1 MKREL
6 LSKAFGDIDE
16 SFVSEAYRPV
26 PMDASSTSERIVH
39 MKRKRIV
46 SLALAAAL
54 ILALGVTAYAVWS
67 IHSARQQEIK
77 ADLKIDENNVSS
89 YTEYDVDEPKEQEEE
104 ETQIVLL
111 SSVNDGDM
119 QRIYMNISPVTEAE
133 VAVYNEDYN
142 FFWSIEGTEKWGL
155 AKPKLPSDITL
166 IGNEEI
172 QTAVR
177 QYAYNRDTQTITLEC
192 RIDVSFIEEAENAL
206 GTDTIP
212 LKVDMKKDGNVI
224 RTYGSVSFT
233 HTEDQTRYFD
243 FGHALY
249 HDEDLDKEIEVV
261 GLELTPFSAVWKV
274 RYEGAESFHTP
285 EADWEKYAPWSALED
300 KVGMES
306 LLVFSDGSSFSTGG
320 ALTTPCNNGVVE
332 LHCGWGSAINID
344 DVQRIVLDDLVLW
357 ENK

>member
-1 MKREL
+1 MKRETI
-6 LSKAFGDIDE
+6 SKALNGLDDRFISE
-16 SFVSEAYRPV
+16 SAVFSPDTMQGS
-26 PMDASSTSERIVH
+26 PERIVH
-39 MKRKRIV
+39 MKKKRIV

-54 ILALGVTAYAVWS
+54 ILALGVTAYAVWN

-77 ADLKIDENNVSS
+77 TNLKIEENNVSS
-89 YTEYDVDEPKEQEEE
+89 YVEYDVTEEQENKL
-104 ETQIVLL
+104 VLL
-111 SSVNDGDM
+111 SAVNDGDL
-119 QRIYMNISPVTEAE
+119 QRVYVNISPVSE
-133 VAVYNEDYN
+133 EDAAG
-142 FFWSIEGTEKWGL
+142 FPERTWFSWSFDGTDIGGL
-155 AKPKLPSDITL
+155 ADPKTPSELTLTGQDQIREAVLKYSYDEETKTLTVECLLEKSFIEKAESSLGTDELPLQVNMIVKDK
-166 IGNEEI
+166 EI
-172 QTAVR
+172 QTFGPISFVPTE
-177 QYAYNRDTQTITLEC
+177 TQ
-192 RIDVSFIEEAENAL
+192 
-206 GTDTIP
+206 
-212 LKVDMKKDGNVI
+212 I
-224 RTYGSVSFT
+224 RS
-233 HTEDQTRYFD
+233 FD
-243 FGHALY
+243 FSHAVY
-249 HDEDLDKEIEVV
+249 HDSILEKDIEIV

>member
-6 LSKAFGDIDE
+6 ISQALNMLDDRHISGTA
-16 SFVSEAYRPV
+16 SFDPGAIQETP
-26 PMDASSTSERIVH
+26 ERIAH
-39 MKRKRIV
+39 MKKKRIV

-77 ADLKIDENNVSS
+77 TDLKIEENNVSS
-89 YTEYDVDEPKEQEEE
+89 YVEYDVTEEQENKL
-104 ETQIVLL
+104 VLL
-111 SSVNDGDM
+111 SAVNDGDW
-119 QRIYMNISPVTEAE
+119 QRVYVNISPVSEEDAAGFPERTRFSWSFDGTDIGGFAAPKTPSELTLTGQDQIREAVLKYSYDE
-133 VAVYNEDYN
+133 ETKTLTVECLLEKSFIKKAE
-142 FFWSIEGTEKWGL
+142 SSLGTDE
-155 AKPKLPSDITL
+155 LPLQVNMIVKDK
-166 IGNEEI
+166 EI
-172 QTAVR
+172 QTFGPISFVPTE
-177 QYAYNRDTQTITLEC
+177 TQ
-192 RIDVSFIEEAENAL
+192 
-206 GTDTIP
+206 
-212 LKVDMKKDGNVI
+212 I
-224 RTYGSVSFT
+224 RS
-233 HTEDQTRYFD
+233 FD
-243 FGHALY
+243 FSHAVY
-249 HDEDLDKEIEVV
+249 HDSILEKDIEIV

-285 EADWEKYAPWSALED
+285 EADWEAYAPWSALED

>member
-1 MKREL
+1 MKRDTI
-6 LSKAFGDIDE
+6 SKALNGLDDRFIIE
-16 SFVSEAYRPV
+16 SAVFSPE
-26 PMDASSTSERIVH
+26 PMQGIPERIVH
-39 MKRKRIV
+39 MRKKRIV

-77 ADLKIDENNVSS
+77 TDLKIEENNVTG
-89 YTEYDVDEPKEQEEE
+89 YTEYDIDETEEQEAE
-104 ETQIVLL
+104 IVLL
-111 SSVNDGDM
+111 SSVNDSDR
-119 QRIYMNISPVTEAE
+119 QHIYMNVSPLTEAE
-133 VAVYNEDYN
+133 IAVYNEDYN

-155 AKPKLPSDITL
+155 ATPKLPSDITL
-166 IGNEEI
+166 IGNDEI
-172 QTAVR
+172 RSAVQR
-177 QYAYNRDTQTITLEC
+177 YAYDRSTQTLTLEC
-192 RIDVSFIEEAENAL
+192 SIDVSFLEEAANAL
-206 GTDTIP
+206 GTDVIP
-212 LKVDMKKDGNVI
+212 LKVAMKKDGNVI
-224 RTYGSVSFT
+224 RSFGPT
-233 HTEDQTRYFD
+233 AFTPTEEQILYFD

-249 HDEDLDKEIEVV
+249 HDETTGNEMEIV

-274 RYEGAESFHTP
+274 RYEGAESLHTP

-320 ALTTPCNNGVVE
+320 ALTTPYKNGVVE

>member
-1 MKREL
+1 MKQEL

-16 SFVSEAYRPV
+16 SFISEAYRPV

-39 MKRKRIV
+39 MRKKRIV

-54 ILALGVTAYAVWS
+54 ILALGVTAYAVWN

-77 ADLKIDENNVSS
+77 TDLKIEENNVSS
-89 YTEYDVDEPKEQEEE
+89 YVEYDVTEEQENKL
-104 ETQIVLL
+104 VLL
-111 SSVNDGDM
+111 SAVNGGDW
-119 QRIYMNISPVTEAE
+119 QRVYVNISPVSEEDAAGFPERTRFSWSFDGTDIGGFAAPKTPSELTLTGQDQIREAVLKYSYDE
-133 VAVYNEDYN
+133 ETKTLTVECLLEKS
-142 FFWSIEGTEKWGL
+142 FIEKAESSLGTDE
-155 AKPKLPSDITL
+155 LPLQVNMIVKDK
-166 IGNEEI
+166 EI
-172 QTAVR
+172 QTFGPISFVPTE
-177 QYAYNRDTQTITLEC
+177 TQ
-192 RIDVSFIEEAENAL
+192 
-206 GTDTIP
+206 
-212 LKVDMKKDGNVI
+212 I
-224 RTYGSVSFT
+224 RS
-233 HTEDQTRYFD
+233 FD
-243 FGHALY
+243 FSHAVY
-249 HDEDLDKEIEVV
+249 HDSILEKDIEIV

-320 ALTTPCNNGVVE
+320 ALTTPYKNSVVE
-332 LHCGWGSAINID
+332 LHCDWGSAISIN